1 MTTYREAIKQILAN
15 KVEVTR
21 IFDQRVAYN
30 FRSANHSMT
39 VKTQSSQRG
48 ETRRL

>member
-15 KVEVTR
+15 KVDVAQ
-21 IFDQRVAYN
+21 IFNQTVAYN
-30 FRSANHSMT
+30 FRSESHSVT

-48 ETRRL
+48 EVRRL